1 MYQTK
6 LPTTIDHFETHVTLS
21 TPTFKL
27 SLPYTYYTNKLSS
40 GDLIYEYRE
49 EVPVRIIDPDT
60 QEIYWEK

>member
-6 LPTTIDHFETHVTLS
+6 IPTTVTHFDTHVTLS

-27 SLPYTYYTNKLSS
+27 SLPLTYYTNKLSS
-40 GDLIYEYRE
+40 GDLIYEHRE
-49 EVPVRIIDPDT
+49 EVLVKIIDPDT